1 MEMIEAY
8 LGDKKRVISSS
19 ALCQGEYGIDGYY
32 LGVPCVIGSGGL
44 ERILEIELT
53 EEENAA
59 FQETADA
66 VRQSIEQTRL

>member
-1 MEMIEAY
+1 MIEAY

-32 LGVPCVIGSGGL
+32 LGVPCVIGAGGL

-53 EEENAA
+53 AEENAA
-59 FQETADA
+59 LQKTADA
-66 VRQSIEQTRL
+66 VVQSVRQTGL